1 MHKYVLTDTAT
12 GVFNG
17 MIRVDQKAQKTDGQ
31 MDNKNLILS
40 NDAKMDTKPQLEIY
54 ADDVK
59 CSHGSATGQI
69 DANQIFYL
77 QARGINREDAI
88 KMITHAFLL
97 EPTESISKDEI
108 RTWVNNLLSA
118 GLAKLHG

>member
-1 MHKYVLTDTAT
+1 MY
-12 GVFNG
+12 
-17 MIRVDQKAQKTDGQ
+17 Q